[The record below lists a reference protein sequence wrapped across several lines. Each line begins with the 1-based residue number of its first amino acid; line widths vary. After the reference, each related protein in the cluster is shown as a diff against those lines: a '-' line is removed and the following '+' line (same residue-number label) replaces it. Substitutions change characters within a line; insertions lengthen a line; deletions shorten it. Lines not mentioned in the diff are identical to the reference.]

1 MGDEVLSIL
10 HRSTTEFTAG
20 IIGRAMHAPTPE
32 SGCIFFQA
40 ITAKQESDS
49 KVTCTSSFSITN
61 SDRPMSYRGSHSEI
75 WSSTH
80 SSRDAK

>member
-20 IIGRAMHAPTPE
+20 IIGRAMHAPTPK

-40 ITAKQESDS
+40 ITANQESDS
-49 KVTCTSSFSITN
+49 KLARVRLVSPTL
-61 SDRPMSYRGSHSEI
+61 MYQ
-75 WSSTH
+75 
-80 SSRDAK
+80 